1 MYLTKQITNN
11 DIEDKPSSTYSIEVP
26 TKDGTTIET
35 VEYKTIVEDVRII
48 KLGYCCEEKGVIY
61 PIFLKSDTEYKQFKL
76 NESGMFEL
84 DPVRYKDNPTK
95 EKTHNVNV
103 TGVKVPVGIEF
114 TFDYVEVT

>member
-35 VEYKTIVEDVRII
+35 VEYKNIVEDVRII
-48 KLGYCCEEKGVIY
+48 KLGYCCEEKGV
-61 PIFLKSDTEYKQFKL
+61 KSDTEYKQFKL